1 MRPTMK
7 PSKPARNEQRLSSI
21 YSRSLITRNIVLP
34 MTAVSK
40 NIKEVLETNI
50 SSLYEEKCIAEG
62 YVKAE
67 SAKIVTFSSGTVV
80 HGTKISFEVVFE
92 CEICYPVEG
101 MLISC
106 VAQNITKAGIKAASA
121 DENPSPIVV
130 FIARDHNY
138 NNDQFSDVNVGDK
151 FNVRVIGQRF
161 ELNDKY
167 ISIIAE
173 LVKPKTFKEGTYNKP
188 KLVIGI

>member
-7 PSKPARNEQRLSSI
+7 PSKLARNEQRLSSI
-21 YSRSLITRNIVLP
+21 YSRGLITRNIVLP

-50 SSLYEEKCIAEG
+50 SSLYEGKCITEG
-62 YVKAE
+62 YVKSE

-80 HGTKISFEVVFE
+80 HGTKVSFVVVFE

-101 MLISC
+101 ILISC
-106 VAQNITKAGIKAASA
+106 VAQNITKVGIKAASA

-138 NNDQFSDVNVGDK
+138 NNTQFTDVNVGDK

-173 LVKPKTFKEGTYNKP
+173 LVKPKTFKEAKP